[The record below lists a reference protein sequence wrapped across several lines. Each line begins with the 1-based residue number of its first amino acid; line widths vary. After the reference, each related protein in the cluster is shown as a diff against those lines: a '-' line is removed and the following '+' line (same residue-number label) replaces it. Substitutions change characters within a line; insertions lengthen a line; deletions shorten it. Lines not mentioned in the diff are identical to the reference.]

1 MLILDEATSSLDSES
16 EALIQQAMERLMKGR
31 TSIVIAHRL
40 STVRSLDRILV
51 FDRGEIVE
59 QGTHAVLAGKP
70 GGIYRGLFER
80 QATEFGQ
87 AAAE

>member
-1 MLILDEATSSLDSES
+1 VLILDEATSSLDSES

-31 TSIVIAHRL
+31 TSVVIAHRL

-51 FDRGEIVE
+51 FDRGVVVE
-59 QGTHAVLAGKP
+59 QGTHAALAKRP

-80 QATEFGQ
+80 QVLEFS
-87 AAAE
+87 AAG